1 MEYDLPLPSPP
12 YGHPSSPLL
21 SLPQVTYDNRCD
33 EFPSYNF
40 PTTRQMGW
48 IADDVADLI
57 PEIVMTDA
65 EGYRHVSYSRS
76 VAILGE
82 AIKELSN
89 DWKKRQ
95 EEYEAKLQQQQ
106 KEIDELKELVMKL
119 ISNRSP

>member
-1 MEYDLPLPSPP
+1 
-12 YGHPSSPLL
+12 
-21 SLPQVTYDNRCD
+21 
-33 EFPSYNF
+33 
-40 PTTRQMGW
+40 MGW